1 MSGGGGRLFSLLSS
15 IPLRFCFF
23 KFPVSPDLFPSGF
36 IHDLH
41 LEIIYVH
48 ENKPSAILGK
58 GCVCVHMCVCRE
70 RDIRASSVGLRLHQ
84 CNSVRAARTDVYD

>member
-1 MSGGGGRLFSLLSS
+1 MSRGGDRLFFLLSS
-15 IPLRFCFF
+15 IPLHFCFF

-58 GCVCVHMCVCRE
+58 TCVCVQVQGGGH
-70 RDIRASSVGLRLHQ
+70 
-84 CNSVRAARTDVYD
+84 

>member
-1 MSGGGGRLFSLLSS
+1 MFFLLSS
-15 IPLRFCFF
+15 IPLHFCFF
-23 KFPVSPDLFPSGF
+23 KFPVSPDLFPSSF

-58 GCVCVHMCVCRE
+58 KERERERERQRDRERECRE
-70 RDIRASSVGLRLHQ
+70 RDI
-84 CNSVRAARTDVYD
+84 TDSNVTVLVQ